1 MFSTLHK
8 PTSIAP
14 LITFRILFGILCF
27 FGLLWS
33 VAKNEL
39 AVRYWTANF
48 YFKYWGFEWLPYPGD
63 IGIVIL
69 YILAMISALGI
80 SFGAFYRLSVLLFAL
95 SFSYLH
101 TVDASNFINH
111 YYLIW
116 IFAFYLFFVPANAAL
131 SIDSRMGW
139 VKKRNEI
146 PYMYL
151 LVFLLQIGIVYTYA
165 GIAKLNSDW
174 IFRAM
179 PLKIWL
185 GQSADFPIIGGLFSQ
200 NWVHFAMSWF
210 AAFYDLTIVFWLLRS
225 KSRPYAYVA
234 VLVFHLLTSM
244 LFDIGLFPPLMII
257 ACTLFFSPAIHV
269 QFLSKLGYRQAEPL
283 TLNTKIQN
291 PKILILSFFL
301 LIQLFLPVRH
311 WFLTKENIL
320 WTQDYYRY
328 GWRLMLVENEG
339 FASFTV
345 CDANSNR
352 FWVVDNNEYL
362 TPYQIKRM
370 SVQPEHIR
378 QFAHYIAKLYARKYG
393 LINPIVNADVFVTL
407 NGRPSKRLIDPKVNL
422 AAVKK
427 NWQAKDWI
435 LE

>member
-1 MFSTLHK
+1 
-8 PTSIAP
+8 
-14 LITFRILFGILCF
+14 
-27 FGLLWS
+27 
-33 VAKNEL
+33 
-39 AVRYWTANF
+39 
-48 YFKYWGFEWLPYPGD
+48 
-63 IGIVIL
+63 
-69 YILAMISALGI
+69 
-80 SFGAFYRLSVLLFAL
+80 
-95 SFSYLH
+95 
-101 TVDASNFINH
+101 
-111 YYLIW
+111 
-116 IFAFYLFFVPANAAL
+116 
-131 SIDSRMGW
+131 
-139 VKKRNEI
+139 
-146 PYMYL
+146 
-151 LVFLLQIGIVYTYA
+151 
-165 GIAKLNSDW
+165 
-174 IFRAM
+174 
-179 PLKIWL
+179 
-185 GQSADFPIIGGLFSQ
+185 
-200 NWVHFAMSWF
+200 
-210 AAFYDLTIVFWLLRS
+210 
-225 KSRPYAYVA
+225 
-234 VLVFHLLTSM
+234 M

-320 WTQDYYRY
+320 WTQDFYRY

-345 CDANSNR
+345 RDANSNR

-378 QFAHYIAKLYARKYG
+378 QFAHYISKLYARKYG

-422 AAVKK
+422 ATVKK